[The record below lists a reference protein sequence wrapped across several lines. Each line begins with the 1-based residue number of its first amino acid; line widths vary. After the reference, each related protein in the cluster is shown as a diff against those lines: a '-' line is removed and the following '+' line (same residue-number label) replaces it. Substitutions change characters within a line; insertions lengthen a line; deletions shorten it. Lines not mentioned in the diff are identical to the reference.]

1 MALSSHASI
10 WLIGREFKSRC
21 LKDNFLI
28 GLKLLHIS
36 GEKGHR
42 FVNNQNL
49 DFSQGNANGNDVS
62 GQSLGLDGGGQSGL
76 TNPDQ
81 TLSKNVTV
89 NVAGPGI
96 IVSWIIKLS
105 LNKSYGSFQFIS
117 SGMFLQILF
126 TFYIR
131 ANEILTHDITNLSDQ
146 GHHNSV
152 PLTLQLEKKLTMSYF

>member
-1 MALSSHASI
+1 MALSSHASK
-10 WLIGREFKSRC
+10 WLIGCEFKSRC

-28 GLKLLHIS
+28 GLKLFHIS

-152 PLTLQLEKKLTMSYF
+152 PLTLKLEKKLTMSYF